1 MRVRS
6 RTLLT
11 VLFLVAFLCPTET
24 LAEGNLQNVNHIIVI
39 MQENHSFDD
48 YFGALAYAPGS
59 PYHNANGSCLPS
71 DHQCVD
77 GLSCTTDLSGNLEC
91 TNANLDDDGSNVF
104 AFHDPSRCVSPD
116 LDHSWVGTHQEAN
129 FLNPDNSLKN
139 FLSDGF
145 IRVNDLT
152 EQVDNGTESATDD

>member
-24 LAEGNLQNVNHIIVI
+24 LAEGNLQNVKHIIVI

-59 PYHNANGSCLPS
+59 LYHSANGSCLPS
-71 DHQCVD
+71 DHNCVD
-77 GLSCTTDLSGNLEC
+77 GLSCTSDLSGNLTC
-91 TNANLDDDGSNVF
+91 SNSNLDDDGSTVL

-116 LDHSWVGTHQEAN
+116 LDHSWLGTHHEAN
-129 FLNPDNSLKN
+129 FLKPNSALQDS
-139 FLSDGF
+139 LSDGF
-145 IRVNDLT
+145 VRVNDVT
-152 EQVDNGTESATDD
+152 EQVD